1 MRPLLVQ
8 FLRARLRKSGRTS
21 YAETRLEELETELVL
36 LREANA
42 RLAAEQVRAGN
53 PGRIVE
59 QLRAVSGQVDA
70 ASSEADDAWEQLA
83 EALVTREL
91 LLSICTELERLGTR
105 MRQQLE
111 AGRTSE
117 PVVVQLGAAHER
129 APGIRTGDQ
138 ALALPRAA
146 QAPLFSSA
154 TEGA

>member
-1 MRPLLVQ
+1 MRPLLIQV
-8 FLRARLRKSGRTS
+8 LRARLRKSGGTS
-21 YAETRLEELETELVL
+21 YAETRLEELEAELVL
-36 LREANA
+36 LREENA

-53 PGRIVE
+53 PGRVVE
-59 QLRAVSGQVDA
+59 QLRAVSGQVDV

-91 LLSICTELERLGTR
+91 LLSICIELERLGTR

-111 AGRTSE
+111 AERTSE

-129 APGIRTGDQ
+129 TPGGRASEH

-146 QAPLFSSA
+146 QAPLFSPA

>member
-36 LREANA
+36 LREENA

-59 QLRAVSGQVDA
+59 QLRAVSGQVDV

-129 APGIRTGDQ
+129 SPGSRTSDH